1 MKSTLEAHTDC
12 LLTKLEGSAGA
23 HFRIEPTCIIITLS
37 PAQHSS
43 ALEREKKIEE
53 KLLKQKGWK
62 ETRFEEYRYI
72 TESENDGR

>member
-1 MKSTLEAHTDC
+1 LALSLR
-12 LLTKLEGSAGA
+12 S
-23 HFRIEPTCIIITLS
+23 S

-62 ETRFEEYRYI
+62 ETRF
-72 TESENDGR
+72 